1 MKLKK
6 KTSKKQKKM
15 ISTPVNFSN
24 LLPGSLDWEHYNRK
38 NHEAHSP
45 TNQILNDEIEEKI
58 NYTKGSKTKNSN

>member
-1 MKLKK
+1 
-6 KTSKKQKKM
+6 M

-24 LLPGSLDWEHYNRK
+24 LLPGSLDWEHYNKK